1 MNIFKQTRSFIRR
14 CLRDLSRWYIE
25 RYGYFVIEKKNL
37 YDWQIK
43 PNYNASYNPET
54 KIPNNAKKYLHS
66 KNPRLIQLKSD
77 YQKFLAKN
85 FKKGLWT
92 ENYLKNEDLLFFR
105 GDNPYVY
112 QKRGNQLS
120 IFAYLI
126 TYFWFKSKDKAN
138 DLFFFKEEI
147 SFGIYN
153 FVIDE
158 KNITRDLL
166 DSFNEIEF
174 LKENVF
180 KNHENKVKVLEIGAG
195 YGRLAKWLTKNTK
208 FIEHYYCIDG
218 IPESTFISEYFLKK
232 YHKIDNVTVVPVN
245 MKESLV
251 EKDNITLA
259 INIHSFSEMTFDFVK
274 FWIKEVTRLK
284 ILYLFIVPNA
294 GHNFEGELVSFD
306 KVNFRNLIESK
317 GYELVLKRTK
327 YLDPYVQKYGLNP
340 TVYYLFQNTNFM
352 EKK

>member
-1 MNIFKQTRSFIRR
+1 MI
-14 CLRDLSRWYIE
+14 
-25 RYGYFVIEKKNL
+25 
-37 YDWQIK
+37 
-43 PNYNASYNPET
+43 T
-54 KIPNNAKKYLHS
+54 KIFS
-66 KNPRLIQLKSD
+66 E
-77 YQKFLAKN
+77 N

-92 ENYLKNEDLLFFR
+92 ENYLKMKIYYFSE
-105 GDNPYVY
+105 GITHTYIK
-112 QKRGNQLS
+112 KRKSIN

-251 EKDNITLA
+251 K
-259 INIHSFSEMTFDFVK
+259 
-274 FWIKEVTRLK
+274 K
-284 ILYLFIVPNA
+284 IISLW
-294 GHNFEGELVSFD
+294 
-306 KVNFRNLIESK
+306 
-317 GYELVLKRTK
+317 
-327 YLDPYVQKYGLNP
+327 Q
-340 TVYYLFQNTNFM
+340 
-352 EKK
+352 